1 MRVVQIK
8 IRMRKPP
15 HSIPIVLTDFS
26 MDLADIAQLPQRMY
40 NTANLLK
47 QLTEST
53 GVKLY
58 LVDKIFNEIYFC
70 PKGDVVSGHRISWS
84 ISI

>member
-1 MRVVQIK
+1 
-8 IRMRKPP
+8 
-15 HSIPIVLTDFS
+15 

-84 ISI
+84 ISLKIYYNCILLLGVLYMFVV